1 MENSIRQILAA
12 VPDSATKKALDDL
25 IGYLADRLNCV
36 SLEDAVLAIK
46 GAGEGVAK
54 TTEVWYGLV
63 DGKLVTLAD
72 NTDMAALSGTVAAD
86 LFNVYV
92 FYVNSAGTL
101 SSAMGT
107 AAATLAGVK
116 FPEKPIGRTV
126 IGFVIIN
133 PTGTGDFV
141 GGTTDLDDATVA
153 PNAVYISALGP
164 FDPTIALTK

>member
-1 MENSIRQILAA
+1 MENSIRQLLAS
-12 VPDSATKKALDDL
+12 VPSSATQKALDTIL
-25 IGYLADRLNCV
+25 SHVADRLNCV
-36 SLEDAVLAIK
+36 SLTNATLAIK
-46 GAGEGVAK
+46 GAGEGLAK
-54 TTEVWYGLV
+54 NTEVWYGLV

-86 LFNVYV
+86 AFNVYV

-107 AAATLAGVK
+107 AATTLAGVK
-116 FPEKPIGRTV
+116 FPEKPLGRTV

-141 GGTTDLDDATVA
+141 GGTTDLDDATVV

-164 FDPTIALTK
+164 FDPTFLLTK